1 MCVYPD
7 ARYLTDVVQIGHNL
21 NPRNQLVPL
30 FIFAP
35 LLAYMNR
42 NALRRWAPLL
52 AWVGSVVALTFVV
65 GRVAEARIFFPLSGV
80 LGFVAA
86 HIWTE
91 SRMAEH
97 RSNDVD
103 SQS

>member
-1 MCVYPD
+1 M
-7 ARYLTDVVQIGHNL
+7 
-21 NPRNQLVPL
+21 
-30 FIFAP
+30 
-35 LLAYMNR
+35 
-42 NALRRWAPLL
+42 
-52 AWVGSVVALTFVV
+52 VALTFVV

-86 HIWTE
+86 HVWTE